1 MVFPD
6 PCDGGYG
13 APPLVV
19 PAPGILP
26 WRFGL
31 LSVATI
37 IDETDDHARNGI
49 FYKSPACTADVQ
61 NWEDDCDSGAVADK
75 GPTFTGDNAYVSGCM
90 FHLYA
95 ALDCKVTTLEAM
107 RDEVK
112 LVFELGEQRA
122 IELEVWNRV
131 LVDPT
136 VTVLNDT
143 SDVADAFT
151 LVGGVSALESAMAE
165 CYGGRALIHADRG
178 LAAYA
183 ARDRQVHTEGTG
195 KYTELGSGF
204 AFYGGSPNTSP
215 LGVVAPDGYA
225 WMYATSQLTLRRFP
239 IDILPEDS
247 NQRLRYDPLTNEPY
261 ILCERTYVPSVECC
275 SFACLVCLSC

>member
-1 MVFPD
+1 MSFST
-6 PCDGGYG
+6 PCAGAYG
-13 APPLVV
+13 VPPLNV
-19 PAPGILP
+19 PAPAVLP

-37 IDETDDHARNGI
+37 VDETDDHARNGI
-49 FYKSPACTADVQ
+49 VYKSPPCTADVQ
-61 NWEDDCDSGAVADK
+61 NWEDDCDSGVLVDK
-75 GPTFTGDNAYVSGCM
+75 GPTDVDRNAVVQGCA
-90 FHLYA
+90 FHLFS
-95 ALDCKVTTLEAM
+95 ALSCKTTTLEAM
-107 RDEVK
+107 RDEVR

-131 LVDPT
+131 LADVT
-136 VTVLNDT
+136 STVLNDS

-261 ILCERTYVPSVECC
+261 ILAERTYVPSVECC
-275 SFACLVCLSC
+275 SFAALVCLSC